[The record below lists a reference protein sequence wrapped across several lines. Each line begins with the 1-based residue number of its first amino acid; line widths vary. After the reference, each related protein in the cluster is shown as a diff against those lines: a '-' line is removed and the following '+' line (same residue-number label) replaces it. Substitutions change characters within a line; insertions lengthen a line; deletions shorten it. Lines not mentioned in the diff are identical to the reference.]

1 MLQLD
6 EVSAWYGQARALDAV
21 TLTVETGQT
30 HALVGA
36 NGAGKSTLLR
46 LLCGLVPVYTGTIT
60 LNGKPYDPRKASADG
75 VALVPEG
82 RLLFDSLT
90 VEENVILGAR
100 DRAGPWSLTALYALF
115 PILSEKRHARPSDLS
130 GGQQQM
136 VAIARALATNP
147 AVLLCDEIALGLAP
161 AVVGDVYVAL
171 ARVRAQ
177 GMTVLLVDQ
186 DIARACRVS
195 THVTC
200 LLKGRVSHQAPAAGV
215 TAQSLRAAYFGVAG

>member
-1 MLQLD
+1 MLQLED
-6 EVSAWYGQARALDAV
+6 VSAWYGQARALDAV
-21 TLTVETGQT
+21 SLRVSDAET

-46 LLCGLVPVYTGTIT
+46 LLCGLVPGFSGRIT
-60 LNGKPYDPRKASADG
+60 LNGAAYDPRNAAAAG

-90 VEENVILGAR
+90 VEENIILGAR
-100 DRAGPWSLTALYALF
+100 ERPGPWSLTALFALF
-115 PILSEKRHARPSDLS
+115 PILKDKRRARPSDLS

-161 AVVGDVYVAL
+161 SVVDDVYAAL

-177 GMTVLLVDQ
+177 GVAVLLVDQ

-195 THVTC
+195 AQVTC
-200 LLKGRVSHQAPAAGV
+200 LLKGRVSYQAAAEGV